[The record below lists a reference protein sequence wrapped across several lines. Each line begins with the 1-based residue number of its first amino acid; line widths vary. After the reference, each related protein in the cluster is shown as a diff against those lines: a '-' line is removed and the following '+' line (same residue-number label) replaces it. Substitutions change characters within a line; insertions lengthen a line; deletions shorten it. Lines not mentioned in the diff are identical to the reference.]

1 MDKPPGHSKPNP
13 PSTRNTNPR
22 LRKDLI
28 AGLEHLRSETK
39 EISRIYVAN
48 LQRDLVQLIDFINSI
63 ESVQQNH
70 RRSILAKFEQMK
82 ETLDDLSLKPEK
94 GRRKDLRRIEQAI
107 RSMMKLAFS
116 KNANG

>member
-1 MDKPPGHSKPNP
+1 MDKPAKTRSPNL
-13 PSTRNTNPR
+13 RV
-22 LRKDLI
+22 RKDLL

-48 LQRDLVQLIDFINSI
+48 LQRDIVQLIDFINSI
-63 ESVQQNH
+63 ETVQSNH

-82 ETLDDLSLKPEK
+82 ETLDDLSVKPEK